1 MKEKQRLK
9 YESNVNQAV
18 KAEKRNVIPSQQ
30 KNIYTSSLK
39 EFKKRL
45 NKETKNIKERKKL
58 TTKPLKKRNI
68 KKNMIITQIVMMVM
82 AMISMR
88 IFVEEEK
95 MK

>member
-68 KKNMIITQIVMMVM
+68 KKT
-82 AMISMR
+82 
-88 IFVEEEK
+88 
-95 MK
+95 